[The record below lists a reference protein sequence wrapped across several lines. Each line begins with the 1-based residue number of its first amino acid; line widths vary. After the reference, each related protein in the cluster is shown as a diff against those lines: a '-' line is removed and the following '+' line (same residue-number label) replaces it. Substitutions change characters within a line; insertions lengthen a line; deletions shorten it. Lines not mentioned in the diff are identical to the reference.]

1 MKIER
6 EFVSESGNIRVEI
19 IQRYD
24 GKWTV
29 TWWNRDEITSEQI
42 RTPEA
47 IIELMFRLIDEGYT
61 C

>member
-24 GKWTV
+24 GKWAV

>member
-6 EFVSESGNIRVEI
+6 EFVSKSGNLRVEI

-24 GKWTV
+24 GVWTV
-29 TWWNRDEITSEQI
+29 TNWNRDEKISEQI